1 MFEKYL
7 NSTIILYGEENP
19 DYVLNN
25 AAVSYKNIRNY
36 KIALKLYTNCLDI
49 STIIIVGIKH
59 VDTLS
64 YFNDIALI
72 WKSMG
77 KYSNALESCTQCYR
91 SIVRNHVI
99 VRKY

>member
-19 DYVLNN
+19 DYVN
-25 AAVSYKNIRNY
+25 AAVLYKNIRNY
-36 KIALKLYTNCLDI
+36 KIALKLYL
-49 STIIIVGIKH
+49 
-59 VDTLS
+59 
-64 YFNDIALI
+64 NDIALI
-72 WKSMG
+72 WKTMG
-77 KYSNALESCTQCYR
+77 KYSNALESCKQCYR